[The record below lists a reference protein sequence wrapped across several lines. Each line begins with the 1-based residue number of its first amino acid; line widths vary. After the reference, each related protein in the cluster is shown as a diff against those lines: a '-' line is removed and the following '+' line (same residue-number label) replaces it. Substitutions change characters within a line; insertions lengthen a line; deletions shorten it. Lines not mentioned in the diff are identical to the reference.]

1 MWCVNLWDVILVL
14 FYFCI
19 YMIVIFIYNLIL
31 FYEYVMKVLVD
42 FLGVNM

>member
-1 MWCVNLWDVILVL
+1 MWCVNLWDEIVVL

-42 FLGVNM
+42 FLRVNM